1 MTQGAKVAWITGG
14 GTGIGLGGAQ
24 ALAAEGWTVIIS
36 GRRKDVLDA
45 AAKRIGG
52 KVEAIPLDVADPAQA
67 EKVAADILWT
77 HGHIDLL
84 VNSAGLNIR
93 DRSWTDLTAQGWDG
107 VVSVNLNGVIY
118 CMRSVLPAMRARKN
132 GLIIN
137 VASWA
142 GKHPSKVSGAAYV
155 ATKTAVVA
163 LTHNFNQEESRNGL
177 RACALCPG
185 EVATDI
191 MKQRPVPP
199 SPEDLARM
207 MQIEDMGRTI
217 SFIASMPA
225 HVCIN
230 EIVMSPTWNRSFL

>member
-36 GRRKDVLDA
+36 GRRKDGLDA

-67 EKVAADILWT
+67 EKVAAEILRT

-93 DRSWTDLTAQGWDG
+93 DRSWTDLTAQGWDS

-118 CMRSVLPAMRARKN
+118 CMRSVLPAASGWPPRPKTI
-132 GLIIN
+132 GSGFWLW
-137 VASWA
+137 VAS
-142 GKHPSKVSGAAYV
+142 SK
-155 ATKTAVVA
+155 TMR
-163 LTHNFNQEESRNGL
+163 L
-177 RACALCPG
+177 
-185 EVATDI
+185 
-191 MKQRPVPP
+191 
-199 SPEDLARM
+199 
-207 MQIEDMGRTI
+207 
-217 SFIASMPA
+217 
-225 HVCIN
+225 
-230 EIVMSPTWNRSFL
+230 RSFSACTSCTCGPGGTTLVGWGSIPPAASTTWPKRPS